1 MSRHHKATPAREW
14 EGIRQKAFAEQGRRC
29 GKCGKA
35 GALEV
40 HHVKEL
46 AHGGTNDPSNLQVL
60 CRDCHIAAHRPVMG
74 EQELAWQVLLAE
86 TRDVVN

>member
-1 MSRHHKATPAREW
+1 MSANHRATPARAW

-29 GKCGKA
+29 GTCGKA

-46 AHGGTNDPSNLQVL
+46 AHGGTNDLSNLQVL
-60 CRDCHIAAHRPVMG
+60 CRDCHIAIHRPVHG
-74 EQELAWQVLLAE
+74 VESEAWQVMLKE
-86 TRDVVN
+86 IRG

>member
-46 AHGGTNDPSNLQVL
+46 ASTAGRIIRIICRYFAGTATSPPTGQSGARKAVGVAGAFSRNP
-60 CRDCHIAAHRPVMG
+60 R
-74 EQELAWQVLLAE
+74 AW
-86 TRDVVN
+86 